1 MNYTATAHSID
12 GTLRHEIDVNGRHTI
27 ITDEPENLG
36 GTDTAPTPHELLAA
50 ALASCVSTMIV
61 LYAQRRGWDFGEARR
76 RRRLQRRHHPQTR
89 RADHPP
95 PMALTTDQINR
106 LEHVWRTCPVRRALQ
121 PPSLSRSASYRR
133 LRPRTPPPVD

>member
-61 LYAQRRGWDFGEARR
+61 LYAQRRGWDLGELDVDVDYNADITP
-76 RRRLQRRHHPQTR
+76 RHVELTIHLP
-89 RADHPP
+89 HG
-95 PMALTTDQINR
+95 LTTDQINR
-106 LEHVWRTCPVRRALQ
+106 LEHVARTCPVRRALEAGFTFEERLVQ
-121 PPSLSRSASYRR
+121 TPSAAHAAAG
-133 LRPRTPPPVD
+133 